1 MVLELKNI
9 VKKFDKRIALNSVD
23 LLVENS
29 PFLCIMGKHSSGKS
43 TLLRVIAGIIEA
55 DDGEIN
61 INENNIFSSLEHRKN
76 IFYVSDNP
84 LYMQDETIDHAIK
97 IYKNFYKDFNVGFAK
112 SQSEIYF
119 GSISIKI
126 SEMSLE
132 DRKVL
137 SIILAIAS
145 EAKYVLLDETLDN
158 IDKTKKEALF
168 DLILEENKNRGLS
181 LIFTTQNINEVVKI
195 ATDIIILENGSVIYY
210 ENLEVAS
217 FHKCK
222 LQYMDKSLRSPEE
235 LFGNFRIVNSFSS
248 GKVYIVILADTKHNV
263 EEYLKNLNLEYYE
276 FLKIDINDILY
287 DIPEIK

>member
-1 MVLELKNI
+1 M
-9 VKKFDKRIALNSVD
+9 
-23 LLVENS
+23 
-29 PFLCIMGKHSSGKS
+29 
-43 TLLRVIAGIIEA
+43 
-55 DDGEIN
+55 
-61 INENNIFSSLEHRKN
+61 
-76 IFYVSDNP
+76 
-84 LYMQDETIDHAIK
+84 
-97 IYKNFYKDFNVGFAK
+97 
-112 SQSEIYF
+112 
-119 GSISIKI
+119 
-126 SEMSLE
+126 
-132 DRKVL
+132 
-137 SIILAIAS
+137 
-145 EAKYVLLDETLDN
+145 LDETLDN

-248 GKVYIVILADTKHNV
+248 GKVYIVILSDTKHNV
-263 EEYLKNLNLEYYE
+263 EEHLKNLNLEYYE